1 MQICASYGV
10 STPYGIDTAAADI
23 QSGAGQRSIHSWLIR
38 ILLETDYAINS
49 QLDPLRAL
57 VEICYARIFTVEFLI
72 RKCPSQPG
80 KYILVSPLARLVA
93 PSMARHGHRH
103 RGVELYFW
111 TI

>member
-57 VEICYARIFTVEFLI
+57 VEICYARIFTVEFLN
-72 RKCPSQPG
+72 
-80 KYILVSPLARLVA
+80 LVSGRFLFTTKGGKVGMSTLAVL
-93 PSMARHGHRH
+93 
-103 RGVELYFW
+103 
-111 TI
+111 